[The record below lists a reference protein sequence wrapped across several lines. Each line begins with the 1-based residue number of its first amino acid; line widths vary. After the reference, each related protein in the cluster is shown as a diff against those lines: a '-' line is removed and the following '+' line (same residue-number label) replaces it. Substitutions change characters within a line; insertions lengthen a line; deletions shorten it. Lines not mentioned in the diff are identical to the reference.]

1 MIYGRRCIC
10 SFSTPLLCALCVCVE
25 LTLEYYAFTICCG
38 VYHKIESQWST
49 ECDDVVVVVVQN
61 SKYYNQSSFRSDKF
75 ASCSWRERFDSRKLF
90 ILIYL
95 AFRSEMLLL
104 PTAAASDKA
113 TYCTCLPS
121 LSLVV
126 FISFSRAPSPFVFF
140 VQEKFL
146 NEVRD
151 FDWQAPPMRFII
163 KTSPVIVIIVPREW
177 TEFYITQPKTTQSL
191 EWRRLLSILTNI
203 SHLQELYDLS
213 LAFVLKRT
221 KKRNNI

>member
-1 MIYGRRCIC
+1 MIYGRRYIC

-49 ECDDVVVVVVQN
+49 ECDDVVVVVVVQN

-104 PTAAASDKA
+104 PTLLQHSSSIRQSHVLYLCAISV
-113 TYCTCLPS
+113 TGCFYLFHSRPLFVCLVCAGKVS
-121 LSLVV
+121 
-126 FISFSRAPSPFVFF
+126 
-140 VQEKFL
+140 
-146 NEVRD
+146 
-151 FDWQAPPMRFII
+151 
-163 KTSPVIVIIVPREW
+163 
-177 TEFYITQPKTTQSL
+177 
-191 EWRRLLSILTNI
+191 
-203 SHLQELYDLS
+203 
-213 LAFVLKRT
+213 
-221 KKRNNI
+221 